1 MWDGSPESSKFN
13 WRREDGSGEPS
24 YELST
29 ITYQLL
35 MLRLIDRQLT
45 FSYVKSFFGCLLSIL
60 SLFIIVDLFTNLQ
73 NFEDRNKGTE
83 NLFAFIGNYYVA
95 MIPVIYNQL
104 SEAIVLLA
112 AMFTVAWM
120 QRNNELLPLLSAGVS
135 TRRVVRPVL
144 IAACAM
150 VALAIVNQ
158 ELILPR
164 IDGLLIEERT
174 DATLAKEIAVRGGYE
189 SNGIHISGK
198 TATRHDMKIKEFGCV
213 FPNTMEFDAL
223 PFIQAKEAAYCPPGT
238 FRESG
243 GWFLRGTTP
252 LELPPAGPKS
262 PIEMLRPGVFF
273 LKTIEIDFH
282 TITRSKNF
290 AIYIP
295 TWKLF
300 EELARTDHN
309 KRAGLAVLFH
319 SRFVRPILGMLL
331 VFMGLS
337 IILRDQN
344 RNIFISAGLCL
355 GLCVFFFLVGG
366 ACKFLGEHD
375 HLRPDIAALLP
386 VLIFGP
392 ISFVMFDAVHT

>member
-1 MWDGSPESSKFN
+1 
-13 WRREDGSGEPS
+13 
-24 YELST
+24 
-29 ITYQLL
+29 

-45 FSYVKSFFGCLLSIL
+45 FNCVKSFIGCLLSLL
-60 SLFIIVDLFTNLQ
+60 SLFIIVDLFTNLE
-73 NFEDRNKGTE
+73 NFADRNKE
-83 NLFAFIGNYYVA
+83 VKNLIGFIAGFYVA

-144 IAACAM
+144 ITACA
-150 VALAIVNQ
+150 LIGLSIVNQ

-164 IDGLLIEERT
+164 VDGVLIEERT
-174 DATLAKEIAVRGGYE
+174 DANLAKEIAVRGGNE
-189 SNGIHISGK
+189 TNGIRVTGK
-198 TATRHDMKIKEFGCV
+198 TATRHNLTVKDFDCV
-213 FPNTMEFDAL
+213 FPNTMEFEAL
-223 PFIQAKEAAYCPPGT
+223 PFIHAVSAEYCPPGSFPGT
-238 FRESG
+238 ESG
-243 GWFLRGTTP
+243 GWLLRGTTP
-252 LELPPAGPKS
+252 LELPSVGAKS
-262 PIEMLRPGVFF
+262 PIKMISPGQFF
-273 LKTIEIDFH
+273 LKTTEIDFD
-282 TITRSKNF
+282 TITHSKNF

-295 TWKLF
+295 TWKLP

-344 RNIFISAGLCL
+344 RNVFISAGLCL
-355 GLCVFFFLVGG
+355 GLCVVFFLVGAG
-366 ACKFLGEHD
+366 CRFLGEHE
-375 HLRPDIAALLP
+375 HLRPDIAALMP

>member
-1 MWDGSPESSKFN
+1 
-13 WRREDGSGEPS
+13 
-24 YELST
+24 
-29 ITYQLL
+29 

-45 FSYVKSFFGCLLSIL
+45 FSYVKSFFGCLLSLL
-60 SLFIIVDLFTNLQ
+60 SLFIILDLFTNLE
-73 NFEDRNKGTE
+73 NFDERNKGVK
-83 NLFAFIGNYYVA
+83 NLFEFIATFY
-95 MIPVIYNQL
+95 MSMTPVIYNQL

-150 VALAIVNQ
+150 VGLAIVNQ
-158 ELILPR
+158 EFILPR
-164 IDGLLIEERT
+164 IDGVLIDERT
-174 DATLAKEIAVRGGYE
+174 DASIAKEIAVRGGYE

-198 TATRHDMKIKEFGCV
+198 TATRHDMKVKEFGCV
-213 FPNTMEFDAL
+213 FPNTMEFEAL
-223 PFIQAKEAAYCPPGT
+223 PFIQAAEAQYCPPGS

-243 GWFLRGTTP
+243 GWLLRGTTP
-252 LELPPAGPKS
+252 LELPPVNAKS

-273 LKTIEIDFH
+273 LKTIEIDFN
-282 TITRSKNF
+282 TIIRSKNF
-290 AIYIP
+290 AVYIP

-300 EELARTDHN
+300 DELARTDHN

-319 SRFVRPILGMLL
+319 TRFMRPILGMLL

-344 RNIFISAGLCL
+344 RNVFISAGLCL
-355 GLCVFFFLVGG
+355 GLCVVFFLVGG
-366 ACKFLGEHD
+366 ACKYLGEHE

-392 ISFVMFDAVHT
+392 ASFVMFDAVHT